1 MSWAARLEKGTVE
14 RATPL
19 DQLIIASSSANISSQ
34 VVSEVVRYNEFGK
47 YTPAGCVKRAIDWTQ
62 KVGES
67 RIDGQTLIDA
77 LRYDGSSLWWFGH
90 TLLFASAK
98 EAISKIEQTQ
108 RILDTKSPAHVQ
120 VLGLGKVGKLIVQ
133 VCERNHIPCIQKA
146 SPEWPAQERFVDE
159 FKILGGRLL
168 LHVKEFR
175 RRRLSQRSDKEG
187 MSRSPR
193 ILFLSPAVNWR
204 SVWDHEGM
212 REEKKDVFM
221 GSVMEEIRGRGYDV
235 VCVDVDYSLGGRID
249 TLRDKVQR
257 SQWGWIPF
265 ERYINHDALAR
276 LKTNPNFERLG
287 MTFVRLRESAEFK
300 DALQYQSVPLWD
312 FLESRFRRLLSGI
325 HLLEYARILEGA
337 REMIKTMKPSAIAM
351 TYETG
356 AYAKAVI
363 VAAQEAGVPTLGIQH
378 GFISPDSVEY
388 VHRRTAVTRFQDGCP
403 IPTKTAVGGT
413 YTAQLLTEL
422 SSYPNES
429 VVVTG
434 HPRHDDLVFLKRHG
448 LRHQK
453 NEVLE
458 RLGLDA
464 SKKTIMI
471 ASGGFHSKYGWS
483 REYDLEILNSMLDM
497 LSCHEDLQMVVRLH
511 PREDGRIQAEIIR
524 QRRGAAVIARGE
536 RNDLLWA
543 SDLFVTVNSST
554 ALDAMILGKPVFM
567 LNLVDEN
574 VPTIDLG
581 DAATKCKIEDLRT
594 HIEGA
599 IYNAGAVTP
608 RSVVE
613 KQLEKHANTVDGN
626 ASNRV
631 ARLLDEMAGKDQL
644 QIMR

>member
-1 MSWAARLEKGTVE
+1 LT
-14 RATPL
+14 
-19 DQLIIASSSANISSQ
+19 QLIIASSSANISPQ
-34 VVSEVVRYNEFGK
+34 VVSEVIRYDEFGK
-47 YTPAGCVKRAIDWTQ
+47 YTPAGCVKRAIEWTQ

-108 RILDTKSPAHVQ
+108 RILNTKSPAHVQ
-120 VLGLGKVGKLIVQ
+120 VRGLGKIGKLIVQ

-146 SPEWPAQERFVDE
+146 SPEWSAQERLVDE
-159 FKILGGRLL
+159 LKILGGHSL

-175 RRRLSQRSDKEG
+175 RRRLSQCSDKE
-187 MSRSPR
+187 STARSPR

-221 GSVMEEIRGRGYDV
+221 GGVMEEIRRRGYDV
-235 VCVDVDYSLGGRID
+235 ICVDVDYSLRGRID

-257 SQWGWIPF
+257 SQWRWIPF
-265 ERYINHDALAR
+265 ERYINHNALAR
-276 LKTNPNFERLG
+276 LKANPNFERLR
-287 MTFVRLRESAEFK
+287 MTFVRMRESAEFK
-300 DALQYQSVPLWD
+300 DALQYQSVPLWG
-312 FLESRFRRLLSGI
+312 FLESRFRRLLSGL

-337 REMIKTMKPSAIAM
+337 REMIKTEKPSAIAM

-363 VAAQEAGVPTLGIQH
+363 VAAQETGVPTLGIQH

-388 VHRRTAVTRFQDGCP
+388 MHRRTAVTRSQDGCP
-403 IPTKTAVGGT
+403 IPTRTAVGGT

-422 SSYPNES
+422 SSYPSES

-434 HPRHDDLVFLKRHG
+434 YPRHDDLVFLKSHG
-448 LRHQK
+448 LGHQK
-453 NEVLE
+453 NELLE

-483 REYDLEILNSMLDM
+483 REYDLEILSSMLDM
-497 LSCHEDLQMVVRLH
+497 VSCRDDLQMVVRLH
-511 PREDGRIQAEIIR
+511 PMEDGRIQAEITR
-524 QRRGAAVIARGE
+524 QRRGAAAIVRGE

-594 HIEGA
+594 HIEA
-599 IYNAGAVTP
+599 AVYDAGAVSP

-613 KQLEKHANTVDGN
+613 GQLEKHANTVDGN